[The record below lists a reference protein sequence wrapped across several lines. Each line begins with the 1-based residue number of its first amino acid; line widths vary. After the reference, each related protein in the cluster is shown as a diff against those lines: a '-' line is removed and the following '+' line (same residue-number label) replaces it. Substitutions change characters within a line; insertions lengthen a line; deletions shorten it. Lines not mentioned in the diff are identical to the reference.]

1 MPAVGGF
8 VFDSAGAPVDREL
21 RLYRRDTGGLLDKA
35 RSSGGNGDPHFD
47 KVSLLLHMDGA
58 NGRTTFT
65 DSSATPKTVTAVGDA
80 KISTAQSKFGG
91 ASGYFDG
98 VGAYLTVPYSSG
110 FAFDAGEFCVEHWV
124 FPESGNPSICDLVAS
139 NSAVFPGNGWAIRL
153 RTGDKPI
160 AGLSTSGSDYIG
172 LEGTITIPLNTWA
185 HLALVRVGNTASL
198 YVNGLLSVS
207 ATITGS
213 QNNTNDPIFIGKNG
227 AVADST
233 WNFKGYIDDVRIT
246 KGVARYTANFT
257 PPTEPFPNASLA
269 YALSGTVTGSTGSPV
284 ARAIRAQREDTGAYV
299 GGTISN
305 ATTGAYTIPTE
316 HPGEHTVVAYPVT
329 GDGLPAL
336 VHHGVIPV

>member
-1 MPAVGGF
+1 MAI
-8 VFDSAGAPVDREL
+8 DAD
-21 RLYRRDTGGLLDKA
+21 
-35 RSSGGNGDPHFD
+35 FD
-47 KVSLLLHMDGA
+47 KVALLLHMDGA
-58 NGRTTFT
+58 NGSTTFAD
-65 DSSATPKTVTAVGDA
+65 DSKSPQTVTVYGGA

-98 VGAYLTVPYSSG
+98 AGDYLTVPYSSG

-124 FPESGNPSICDLVAS
+124 FPESGNPSTCDLVAS
-139 NSAVFPGNGWAIRL
+139 NRAGFPGNGWSIRL

-213 QNNTNDPIFIGKNG
+213 QSNTNYPIFIGKNG

-246 KGVARYTANFT
+246 KGAARYTANFT
-257 PPTEPFPNASLA
+257 PPTEAFPNADVA
-269 YALSGTVTGSTGSPV
+269 YALSGTVTGSTRSPA
-284 ARAIRAQREDTGAYV
+284 ARAIRANREDTGAYV
-299 GGTISN
+299 GGVISN
-305 ATTGAYTIPTE
+305 ATTGAYTISTPYS
-316 HPGEHTVVAYPVT
+316 GKHTVVAYPVT
-329 GDGLPAL
+329 GEGLPAL
-336 VHHGVIPV
+336 VHRGVIPI